1 MLAEF
6 LRVNEIVAE
15 PGAFLRI
22 ELLDRPIDHPT
33 NPRYLSEIGMIA
45 QPDIEGITPSDGE
58 WDHRCAD
65 REIVSRQAT
74 YRYAVDDRRV
84 KRGADI
90 RAHRD
95 EAGLRSFRIC
105 LIVQIARPALIGVH
119 HDEAVAFADLLRRLP
134 QAIGVDIG
142 FPRARHHFHSPHSSP
157 HYIPRPRLPHSHLPA

>member
-6 LRVNEIVAE
+6 PRVNEIVAE
-15 PGAFLRI
+15 SGAFLGI
-22 ELLDRPIDHPT
+22 VMLDRAIDDPT
-33 NPRYLSEIGMIA
+33 NPRYLSEVGMIA
-45 QPDIEGITPSDGE
+45 QPDIEGINPSDVEG
-58 WDHRCAD
+58 DHRCAD
-65 REIVSRQAT
+65 REIVSRQTT

-119 HDEAVAFADLLRRLP
+119 HDEAVAFADLLPPLR
-134 QAIGVDIG
+134 QAIRVHIG
-142 FPRARHHFHSPHSSP
+142 F
-157 HYIPRPRLPHSHLPA
+157 LPPKHA